1 MHRFMSIY
9 HESKLVMESAR
20 VNGEALRSVIQ
31 GELVTGNGI
40 QAGEGQQDLGF
51 GVGIGA
57 ERQKEAG
64 G

>member
-1 MHRFMSIY
+1 
-9 HESKLVMESAR
+9 MESAR

-31 GELVTGNGI
+31 CELVSGNGI